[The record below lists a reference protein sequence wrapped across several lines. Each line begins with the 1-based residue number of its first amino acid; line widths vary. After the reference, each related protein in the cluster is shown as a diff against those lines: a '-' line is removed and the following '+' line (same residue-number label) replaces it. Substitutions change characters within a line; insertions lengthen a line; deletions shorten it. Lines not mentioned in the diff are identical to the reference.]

1 MRGGKACRTDFHDFH
16 DFHETAWQHAPRNLR
31 YSVEHFA
38 DIENV
43 RKRVEKAVEN
53 FKARS
58 RIVILRRPIR
68 KMVPSPHGRALYSS
82 DRTVDAWQTSMSALQ
97 W

>member
-1 MRGGKACRTDFHDFH
+1 MRGGKACRTDFHDS
-16 DFHETAWQHAPRNLR
+16 HEMAWQHAPRNLR
-31 YSVEHFA
+31 DSVEHFA

-68 KMVPSPHGRALYSS
+68 KMVPSPHGHASYSS
-82 DRTVDAWQTSMSALQ
+82 DRPVDAWQTSVSALQ